1 MAQDIDLFEGLAASG
16 FVPAESPV
24 EGAHMFMG
32 NPDADEM
39 VQVSKTTLQKI
50 QASLL
55 KLNKDINNMIHT
67 NNQRKRVLDELL
79 GANGK
84 AVALAVEVRSELIKT
99 KRECDELLR
108 KLQQVEGQQ

>member
-24 EGAHMFMG
+24 EGARMFMG

-39 VQVSKTTLQKI
+39 VQVSKTT
-50 QASLL
+50 LL